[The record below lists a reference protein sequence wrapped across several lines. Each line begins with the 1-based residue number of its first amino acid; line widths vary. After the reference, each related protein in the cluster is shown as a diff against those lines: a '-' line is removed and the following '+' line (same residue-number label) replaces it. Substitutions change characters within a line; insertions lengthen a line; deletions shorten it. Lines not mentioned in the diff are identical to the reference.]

1 MSRTKA
7 AWGVVAFATLF
18 APTTGV
24 VAQQADAPV
33 LPVLKRSLVDTLLR
47 TAVIVEGTV
56 SEVTSEYA
64 EDTGAWTNYKLT
76 DVSILRGKAGASSKP
91 PKELVI
97 SQRGGLLPDGSFVVI
112 SHQVKF
118 VRGARYLVFLKNR
131 AWSNSPVVGQ
141 YALRIAPDGA
151 RRVLIGQTEG
161 AVIELN
167 AGGVVLSEPIFTAPR
182 ESALR
187 LEQRALIPGKSLGSA
202 MPLEE
207 FMTRIDAE
215 LTARNFALAGTFE
228 PAPANRSKYIALKPG
243 ADRSSDALPSTP
255 DGR

>member
-1 MSRTKA
+1 MRKTRP
-7 AWGVVAFATLF
+7 AWCVVVLATFFAS
-18 APTTGV
+18 TGV
-24 VAQQADAPV
+24 MAQQADTPV
-33 LPVLKRSLVDTLLR
+33 LPVLKRSLLDTLLR
-47 TAVIVEGTV
+47 TSAIVEGTV

-64 EDTGAWTNYKLT
+64 GDSGPWTNYKMT
-76 DVSILRGKAGASSKP
+76 DISILRGKAGASSKP

-161 AVIELN
+161 AVIQLN

-182 ESALR
+182 ESALG

-202 MPLEE
+202 LSLEE

-215 LTARNFALAGTFE
+215 LTARNFALTGTFE
-228 PAPANRSKYIALKPG
+228 SAPANRSKRIALKPG
-243 ADRSSDALPSTP
+243 ADNSSDTLPSTP
-255 DGR
+255 DSR